1 MVEVELGALHV
12 EYNISP
18 KMIILVSYAAP
29 EYLIVMIV
37 MNYIL
42 EMLFAMSASHF
53 TTQPMDKVVFHALAI
68 LLIVTSAQTTMV
80 IVSIVLLVFLDI
92 IQILQLP
99 VKHAKIL
106 QQTA

>member
-1 MVEVELGALHV
+1 MVEVELGVLHV

-18 KMIILVSYAAP
+18 KMIILVSYAAT

-53 TTQPMDKVVFHALAI
+53 TTQPMDKVVLHALAI

-80 IVSIVLLVFLDI
+80 LVSIVLLVFLDI